1 PGNGS
6 RKNASK
12 KIVPSAA
19 KAVTSRL
26 QPSGR
31 TGSAAFYSALFRRYL
46 RPGIGFH
53 VAKFGLLPR
62 QFRML
67 SKMLLGEKIGPAGVI
82 GRRGKSH
89 LPRHGGIGSLILH
102 GAGRAVRRLPSTHTT
117 RRHLDV
123 ATERA
128 FAWFVFAGNRI
139 HMIGEKFLCGRDVN
153 L

>member
-1 PGNGS
+1 
-6 RKNASK
+6 
-12 KIVPSAA
+12 
-19 KAVTSRL
+19 
-26 QPSGR
+26 
-31 TGSAAFYSALFRRYL
+31 
-46 RPGIGFH
+46 
-53 VAKFGLLPR
+53 
-62 QFRML
+62 ML
-67 SKMLLGEKIGPAGVI
+67 SKMLRGEKIVAAGVT
-82 GRRGKSH
+82 GSSGKSH

-153 L
+153 LSLIFLDKLFPALVAGVFTPTRNFLISICVFCGALSAFMEEF